1 MPTAVPEPPDPS
13 GWVSAAD
20 AAKTLGLAEA
30 YVAQGTSSG
39 RFPMVKHRGESW
51 MRQNDLDR
59 LLEQRA
65 EEGRLW
71 VSRKE
76 VAALAGCSTPTV
88 DRAIA
93 QGAISVRD
101 RPRPTAKR
109 SLERESAERW
119 AAQWRAKRAIERSRV
134 RSEAGPSSRPP
145 DDEYVWLD
153 TSTAALIV
161 GVTENLVAGHGG
173 EFSCACNAV
182 RSPLVVAT
190 GSRRGFRRRSSC
202 ILFEAMSRSGRLWV
216 TSRVWVMPR

>member
-71 VSRKE
+71 VSQRRSRR
-76 VAALAGCSTPTV
+76 L
-88 DRAIA
+88 
-93 QGAISVRD
+93 QGAV
-101 RPRPTAKR
+101 PP
-109 SLERESAERW
+109 
-119 AAQWRAKRAIERSRV
+119 
-134 RSEAGPSSRPP
+134 PS
-145 DDEYVWLD
+145 
-153 TSTAALIV
+153 I
-161 GVTENLVAGHGG
+161 
-173 EFSCACNAV
+173 
-182 RSPLVVAT
+182 
-190 GSRRGFRRRSSC
+190 
-202 ILFEAMSRSGRLWV
+202 GR
-216 TSRVWVMPR
+216 